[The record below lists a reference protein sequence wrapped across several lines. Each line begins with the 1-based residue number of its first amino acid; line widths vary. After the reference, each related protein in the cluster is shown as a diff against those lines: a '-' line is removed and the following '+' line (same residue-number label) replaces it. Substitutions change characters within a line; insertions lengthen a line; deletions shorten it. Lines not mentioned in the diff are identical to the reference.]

1 MSGTPIR
8 LDTHVVVWLYDGR
21 TDQFSERS
29 LQLIDQRLLTISPM
43 VELELEYLHEVGRLT
58 ASPSAMVRDLE
69 TRIGLERST
78 ETFAAVV
85 AAASELSWTRDAF
98 DRLIVADAS
107 AAACE
112 LLTKD
117 RMIRQHYP
125 LAVW

>member
-21 TDQFSERS
+21 LDRFSDRS
-29 LQLIDQRLLTISPM
+29 LRLIDEQVPTISPM
-43 VELELEYLHEVGRLT
+43 VELELTYLHEIGRLT
-58 ASPSAMVRDLE
+58 TLPGAMVNDLE
-69 TRIGLERST
+69 SRIGLQRSSER
-78 ETFAAVV
+78 FDAVV
-85 AAASELSWTRDAF
+85 AAAASLSWTRDAF
-98 DRLIVADAS
+98 DRLIAGDAS

-117 RMIRQHYP
+117 RYILEHFP